1 MINVKYF
8 DVRCLFVSFLFLDVL
23 KVEVWGYDVVKGV
36 VNLVLGFGKK
46 RVDVVGVFGFFKMLC
61 ELVRCLF
68 IYYCVFLVE
77 EVVYEEIKE
86 IDDCCCYN

>member
-23 KVEVWGYDVVKGV
+23 KVEAWGYDVVKGV
-36 VNLVLGFGKK
+36 VNSVSGFGKK
-46 RVDVVGVFGFFKMLC
+46 RVDVAGVFGFFKTLC

-68 IYYCVFLVE
+68 IYYRVFLVE
-77 EVVYEEIKE
+77 EVVYVEIKE
-86 IDDCCCYN
+86 TDDRCRYN